1 MFATL
6 KELSVLLSHQGCLNT
21 MFKQVAVYQWI
32 ENLLRSLKLEKEYIR
47 TLSTFWLQYILWVF
61 MIVPCM
67 IAEEMFLRFKFADV
81 KGAYYAVSTMH

>member
-21 MFKQVAVYQWI
+21 MFKQVAVEHGRRI
-32 ENLLRSLKLEKEYIR
+32 GDDPRTLEKEYIR

>member
-6 KELSVLLSHQGCLNT
+6 KELSVLLSRQGCLNT
-21 MFKQVAVYQWI
+21 MFKQVAAEPWTA
-32 ENLLRSLKLEKEYIR
+32 NRRRSRTLEKSINR

-67 IAEEMFLRFKFADV
+67 IAEEMFPHFKFVDV
-81 KGAYYAVSTMH
+81 EGA

>member
-21 MFKQVAVYQWI
+21 MFKQVAVEPWTA
-32 ENLLRSLKLEKEYIR
+32 NRTLEKEYIR